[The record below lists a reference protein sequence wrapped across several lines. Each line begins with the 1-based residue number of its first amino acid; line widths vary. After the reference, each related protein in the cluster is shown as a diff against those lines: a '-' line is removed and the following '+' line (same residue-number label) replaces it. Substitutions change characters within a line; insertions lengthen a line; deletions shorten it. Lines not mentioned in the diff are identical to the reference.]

1 MCIRDS
7 NDIYLAPR
15 KVIGSLGG
23 VQVLEAEKNGT
34 KSMCCGAGGG
44 RFWMEEDTGKNVN
57 VERSQQLLATG
68 ASRIAT
74 ACPFCYVMIDDGV
87 KGEGVDEDEVMVADI
102 AIHMLEALERGD
114 AIAERQALTPVV
126 ESPVAITSRPVNPAP
141 AAVAAAAAPVAVL
154 EAGDAVGEEAA
165 PDIEV
170 IAEADTA
177 EVEVVEVVDDI
188 EVVKAEPA
196 VADAVDETADEVAA
210 EEVVDEPM
218 QADTGAAET
227 EDAEVTADDASV
239 VEAEVAKEPVVA
251 DVEAEADIVDTEITE
266 TAAVETKAVDTDA
279 ASGAGA
285 GAAAVAAAPAGAV
298 AAGSGEVD
306 NTESAAWRTVEPDD
320 LKVIKGIGPKLE
332 SLLHEI
338 GVRTYEQIA
347 AFPAAYIGQLDDF
360 LSFTGRIDRD
370 NWVGQ
375 AAELAQTR
383 PAKTAVLPPI
393 PDDTPDN
400 ATSQ

>member
-1 MCIRDS
+1 
-7 NDIYLAPR
+7 
-15 KVIGSLGG
+15 
-23 VQVLEAEKNGT
+23 
-34 KSMCCGAGGG
+34 
-44 RFWMEEDTGKNVN
+44 
-57 VERSQQLLATG
+57 
-68 ASRIAT
+68 
-74 ACPFCYVMIDDGV
+74 
-87 KGEGVDEDEVMVADI
+87 
-102 AIHMLEALERGD
+102 
-114 AIAERQALTPVV
+114 
-126 ESPVAITSRPVNPAP
+126 
-141 AAVAAAAAPVAVL
+141 
-154 EAGDAVGEEAA
+154 
-165 PDIEV
+165 
-170 IAEADTA
+170 
-177 EVEVVEVVDDI
+177 
-188 EVVKAEPA
+188 
-196 VADAVDETADEVAA
+196 
-210 EEVVDEPM
+210 M
-218 QADTGAAET
+218 QADTGAAAEDAAVVESEVAEEPAVVDADASTEVAEIEVVET
-227 EDAEVTADDASV
+227 EAVEAAAGETEATETEADD
-239 VEAEVAKEPVVA
+239 
-251 DVEAEADIVDTEITE
+251 T
-266 TAAVETKAVDTDA
+266 
-279 ASGAGA
+279 SGAGA

-347 AFPAAYIGQLDDF
+347 AFPADYIGQLDDF